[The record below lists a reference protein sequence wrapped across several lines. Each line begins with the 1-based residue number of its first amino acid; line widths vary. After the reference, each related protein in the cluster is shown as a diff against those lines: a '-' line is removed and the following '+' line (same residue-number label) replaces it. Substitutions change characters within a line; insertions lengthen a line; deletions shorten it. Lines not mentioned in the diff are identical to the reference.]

1 MPLEKG
7 YFFILRY
14 KSNVKYIFPIKTK
27 NDLNTKK
34 GDEFLLGFLKCDK
47 IKLVITLVVNFG
59 TEVCYRKVASKLKV
73 SVDEVQKIREAMEEK
88 C

>member
-1 MPLEKG
+1 M
-7 YFFILRY
+7 
-14 KSNVKYIFPIKTK
+14 S
-27 NDLNTKK
+27 
-34 GDEFLLGFLKCDK
+34 GFLKCDK
-47 IKLVITLVVNFG
+47 IRPVITLVVNFR